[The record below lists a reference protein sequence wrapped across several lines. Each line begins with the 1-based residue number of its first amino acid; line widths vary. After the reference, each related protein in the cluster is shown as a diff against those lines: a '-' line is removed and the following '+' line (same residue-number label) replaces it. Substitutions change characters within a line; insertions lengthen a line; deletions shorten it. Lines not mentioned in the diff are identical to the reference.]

1 MFPNSGRI
9 DEVELPNILVIFGA
23 YVQNT
28 QIEVRN
34 KLIVRPLSFGNIDTH
49 YVAGIIS
56 GKHI

>member
-1 MFPNSGRI
+1 M
-9 DEVELPNILVIFGA
+9 PNILVIFGA

-34 KLIVRPLSFGNIDTH
+34 RFVVRPLSFGNIDTH